1 MNQIGKKL
9 IFFAIFTFL
18 SVSNYSYAKA
28 PPPPS
33 VVVESVKPKPVNPY
47 KKYVGHIE
55 PIQTVDIQARVSGY
69 LEKVCFKEGSYVHE
83 GDVLY
88 IIEQEPYEAQVKARK
103 AQLEEAKANL
113 YWAKKHLK
121 RLRSARPESIPATE
135 MDKAIA
141 DEWMAR
147 AKVMEAEASLE
158 LAKINLG
165 YTTIK
170 APITGL
176 MGKTFLTAG
185 NLVGPEKGPLARLV
199 QIEPIRVVYSLSEP
213 ELVDLQKRMAKDKSP
228 LKVRI
233 RLPNGSLYGEW
244 GRLDF
249 ISNEV
254 DPETGTIAVYIL
266 FQNKDHMLRPGEYV
280 DVLVYGKSPK
290 MMITVPQKAVLTDQK
305 GHYVLV
311 VDKNGKVEERRVTLG
326 PQTSSDWAI
335 TSGLSPGDNVI
346 VEGIQKV
353 KPGQIVKPI
362 KISGRN

>member
-1 MNQIGKKL
+1 MNQIAKR
-9 IFFAIFTFL
+9 IIFTLLAFFL
-18 SVSNYSYAKA
+18 SPNYSYAKT
-28 PPPPS
+28 PSPPS
-33 VVVESVKPKPVNPY
+33 IVVKRVEPKPVSPY
-47 KKYVGHIE
+47 KKYVGHVE

-69 LEKVCFKEGSYVHE
+69 LEKVCFKEGSYVHK

-88 IIEQEPYEAQVKARK
+88 IIEQEPYKAQVKAKK
-103 AQLEEAKANL
+103 AQLEEARANL

-121 RLRSARPESIPATE
+121 RLRSARPESIPVVEIDRAV
-135 MDKAIA
+135 A

-165 YTTIK
+165 YTIIR

-176 MGKTFLTAG
+176 IGKTFLTAG

-199 QIEPIRVVYSLSEP
+199 QIEPIRVVYSMSEA
-213 ELVDLQKRMAKDKSP
+213 ELVELQKRMAREKSP

-233 RLPNGSLYGEW
+233 RLPNGSLYDEW

-266 FQNKDHMLRPGEYV
+266 FQNRDHMLRPGEYV
-280 DVLVYGKSPK
+280 DVLVYEKSPK
-290 MMITVPQKAVLTDQK
+290 IMITVPQKAVLTDQK

-311 VDKNGKVEERRVTLG
+311 VNEDGKVEEKRVILG
-326 PQTSSDWAI
+326 PQIGSDWVV
-335 TSGLSPGDNVI
+335 TSGLSPGDNII

-353 KPGQIVKPI
+353 RPGQIVKPV
-362 KISGRN
+362 KIFERK